1 MRALLALIIEDD
13 KKLADIFSEALQLI
27 NIKTEIAIDGRIAKK
42 RLKELV
48 PDIVILDLHLPY
60 ISGIEILDEIRADER
75 LAETK
80 VAVVTADLYRAEP
93 LRSKADAVITKP
105 ISFKQL
111 INIVN
116 RLYPAQTPYAN

>member
-1 MRALLALIIEDD
+1 MGALLALIIEDD
-13 KKLADIFSEALQLI
+13 AKLADIFSEALRLI
-27 NIKTEIAIDGRIAKK
+27 SIRTEIAIDGRIAKK

-48 PDIVILDLHLPY
+48 PDIVILDVHLPY

-75 LAETK
+75 LTDTK

-93 LRSKADAVITKP
+93 LRSKADAVIVKP

-111 INIVN
+111 INLVN
-116 RLYPAQTPYAN
+116 RLYPTQTSHEN